1 MVSKINNEV
10 FVQKMYKTKWFPKR
24 LYNYK
29 ASNEKENERSIFF
42 SKLNSVSALMRMYKI
57 QSNVKK

>member
-1 MVSKINNEV
+1 MVRKIINEV
-10 FVQKMYKTKWFPKR
+10 FVQKMYKIKWFPKR

-29 ASNEKENERSIFF
+29 ASNEKKKRKKYFF

-57 QSNVKK
+57 Q